1 MNEVQH
7 VTISLAG
14 SAIDVFTDGHQRWI
28 SLTSMSTSVNKP
40 DNSALRFFNGKS
52 PELSQAK
59 ASGALQF
66 RNFRHG
72 KFKTL
77 VKCCPLGGAKFYW
90 KYLQRKGDIQADALM
105 LALAEES
112 IERRVDG
119 ALGIH
124 HTEAQY
130 EEQTMALRERLVAQ
144 ALQAILDIR
153 EHRWDAALYQSA
165 VARKNEA
172 YSQMTWS
179 DFEVVNTYMAPIYD
193 LEHEKAIA
201 EYNSEIC
208 RSDYVQDE
216 VIKRRETLVANEELT
231 KYRETIEKA
240 LSLQAQAARMWAI
253 KLQTE
258 RVQRDEL
265 VHTMF
270 GDGTVTEDQ
279 VDAVYDEIAP
289 LEQQLRQQLNPE
301 QYSEYL
307 DVASDV
313 RQEARIQVEKGRIEY
328 LEQQVRVNHERHVT
342 NLVKFGLR

>member
-14 SAIDVFTDGHQRWI
+14 SAIDVFTDGDQRWI

-52 PELSQAK
+52 PEVAQAK

-66 RNFRHG
+66 CNFRHG

-130 EEQTMALRERLVAQ
+130 EEQTMALREKLIVQ
-144 ALQAILDIR
+144 ALQANIDIETLHLPAFPEEDENAWELLQKALLARREAYKQMTLEEWDVYLSIENAREERRDIR
-153 EHRWDAALYQSA
+153 
-165 VARKNEA
+165 N
-172 YSQMTWS
+172 
-179 DFEVVNTYMAPIYD
+179 D
-193 LEHEKAIA
+193 LVRLA
-201 EYNSEIC
+201 EE
-208 RSDYVQDE
+208 
-216 VIKRRETLVANEELT
+216 
-231 KYRETIEKA
+231 
-240 LSLQAQAARMWAI
+240 
-253 KLQTE
+253 
-258 RVQRDEL
+258 
-265 VHTMF
+265 
-270 GDGTVTEDQ
+270 
-279 VDAVYDEIAP
+279 
-289 LEQQLRQQLNPE
+289 PE
-301 QYSEYL
+301 QLEGELKQLELKHLNDTKQHKKLL
-307 DVASDV
+307 D
-313 RQEARIQVEKGRIEY
+313 
-328 LEQQVRVNHERHVT
+328 RVI
-342 NLVKFGLR
+342 GLR